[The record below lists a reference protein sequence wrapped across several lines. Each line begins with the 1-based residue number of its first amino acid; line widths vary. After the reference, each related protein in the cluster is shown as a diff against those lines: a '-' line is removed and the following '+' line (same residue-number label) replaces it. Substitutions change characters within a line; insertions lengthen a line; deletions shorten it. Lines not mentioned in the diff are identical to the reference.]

1 VTKLPRILPLVG
13 VAVGGVLAINAL
25 AGATNLPDLVSGARA
40 WAEDAVKPSKDKAD
54 KGKADAKTNAKAAG
68 KAADPNA
75 PGPLPGTT
83 NAGAATGEAADTAA
97 TAGLP
102 PPSIAPR
109 PVCAPTAAELAKEA
123 GLSPAELQV
132 LQNLGARRGQLDER
146 EQQLST
152 QLALLQAAE
161 AKVDAKMKALTGL
174 KADVAALLAQA
185 DGREAAEVDR
195 LVKVFEG
202 MKPKDAALR
211 MAILEDSVRLPIA
224 AKMKERSLSAI
235 IGQMP
240 PAEAK
245 KLTESLAHRFA
256 AAQTLA
262 QNADAKANAAAA
274 TTPPAAQTKADAT
287 PPAEEKAAPAKPKR
301 QARKAPRKA
310 APADQQA
317 AADAPAAPAAPKA
330 SPAAAPPP
338 APAKTAAAAPA
349 PATPA
354 TPAPQAPAKA
364 G

>member
-1 VTKLPRILPLVG
+1 MTKLPRILPLVG

-40 WAEDAVKPSKDKAD
+40 WAEQAAKPAKTDKVKP
-54 KGKADAKTNAKAAG
+54 DAKKDAKPG
-68 KAADPNA
+68 DKAADPNA

-83 NAGAATGEAADTAA
+83 NAATGEASDAA
-97 TAGLP
+97 AVGLP
-102 PPSIAPR
+102 PPSIAPK

-161 AKVDAKMKALTGL
+161 AKVDAKMRALQGL
-174 KADVAALLAQA
+174 KADVAGLLAQA

-202 MKPKDAALR
+202 MKPKDAAARL
-211 MAILEDSVRLPIA
+211 AILDDSVRLPIA
-224 AKMKERSLSAI
+224 AKMKERSLAAVV
-235 IGQMP
+235 GQMP

-245 KLTESLAHRFA
+245 KLTEALAHRFA

-262 QNADAKANAAAA
+262 QNADAKASAAAA
-274 TTPPAAQTKADAT
+274 AAPGPQAQADTAA
-287 PPAEEKAAPAKPKR
+287 PPAEKTAPTKTKARVAKKPA
-301 QARKAPRKA
+301 RKA

-317 AADAPAAPAAPKA
+317 ADTPPAPPAAKTPAPQ
-330 SPAAAPPP
+330 P

-349 PATPA
+349 PAAPPA
-354 TPAPQAPAKA
+354 AAPQPPAKA